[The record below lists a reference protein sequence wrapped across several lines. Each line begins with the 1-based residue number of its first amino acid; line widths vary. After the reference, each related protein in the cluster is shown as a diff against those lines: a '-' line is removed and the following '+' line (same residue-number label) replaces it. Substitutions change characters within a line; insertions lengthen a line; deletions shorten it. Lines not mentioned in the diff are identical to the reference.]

1 MIVDHQVED
10 GRIKWVKGSYMRNRL
25 LSCVLSTGLLLTTVS
40 FTTLISVNHLQA
52 DSHKEAVT
60 TEDNSIDAESIP
72 TFTAAYLSGQIADS
86 DNDVEQAIAFYK
98 RALEFD
104 PESLTA
110 KRRLFSSLLL
120 AGEFDDAIEI
130 AQTLK
135 DDADVAELVEQA
147 LAIQSVR
154 NREYS
159 STDRF
164 LEYSPRIIVD
174 ELINDLLS
182 AWSKFGANKTEEALA
197 QIDALEGPAWFKYFK
212 DLNSGLMA
220 YAAGDKEIAI
230 AHLTDLILD
239 EQSIRVTPD
248 AYLLGYTSLAS
259 IYAIDGEKDKALAAL
274 DLNPNIRAGFSP
286 ADALGQ
292 RIEADED
299 IIFPVKTAQEGAAYA
314 IYSIAGALNNGQS
327 QEIVGLYLQLA
338 RALDPDNA
346 EILVLLADVQEQLD
360 KPEKAIE
367 TYRMVPENS
376 PMRRLSELQLGLNL
390 ADIGDVDEAL
400 EHIEA
405 IIEKYPKD
413 VRAYEGLGRIL
424 AREKRFQD
432 VVENFERGIKE
443 VGPIHNRSHWNMFYR
458 LAIGFERL
466 KEWEKAEPAFLRSLE
481 LSPNQPDV
489 MNYLGYSWI
498 DMNIKLE
505 EGMDLIRAA
514 VEARPNSGY
523 IVDSLG
529 WAYYRQGQYE
539 NAARELERAVELLP
553 NDPTINDHLG
563 DAYWQVGRK
572 IEARFQWQRALLNMS
587 DFDESLIPAIEKKI
601 KDGMPEIITES
612 ASSSSDG

>member
-1 MIVDHQVED
+1 
-10 GRIKWVKGSYMRNRL
+10 MRNRL
-25 LSCVLSTGLLLTTVS
+25 LSCILSTGLLLSSVS
-40 FTTLISVNHLQA
+40 ISTLLSVQHLKA
-52 DSHKEAVT
+52 NSHQEAVT
-60 TEDNSIDAESIP
+60 SEENTIDAESIP

-147 LAIQSVR
+147 LAIQTVR

-159 STDRF
+159 STDRY

-182 AWSKFGANKTEEALA
+182 AWSRFGANEADEALA
-197 QIDALEGPAWFKYFK
+197 KIDALEGPAWFKYFK

-220 YAAGDKEIAI
+220 YAAGKQDLAI
-230 AHLTDLILD
+230 RHLTDLILD
-239 EQSIRVTPD
+239 EQSVRVAPD
-248 AYLLGYTSLAS
+248 AYLLGYTALAS
-259 IYAIDGEKDKALAAL
+259 IYAIDGDKEKALDAL
-274 DLNPNIRAGFSP
+274 DLNPNIRAAFSP
-286 ADALGQ
+286 ADALAQ
-292 RIEADED
+292 LIEAGED
-299 IIFPVKTAQEGAAYA
+299 ISFPVKTAQEGAAYA
-314 IYSIAGALNNGQS
+314 IYAIAGALNNGQS

-367 TYRMVPENS
+367 TYRMIPEGS

-390 ADIGDVDEAL
+390 ADIGKIDEAL
-400 EHIEA
+400 EHIRA

-424 AREKRFQD
+424 AREKRYRE
-432 VVENFERGIKE
+432 VVENFEQGIKA
-443 VGPIHNRSHWNMFYR
+443 VGPVHSRSHWNMYYR
-458 LAIGFERL
+458 MAIGFERL

-539 NAARELERAVELLP
+539 NAVRELERAVELLP

-572 IEARFQWQRALLNMS
+572 IEARFQWKRSLLNMS
-587 DFDESLIPAIEKKI
+587 DFDENLVPAIEKKI
-601 KDGMPEIITES
+601 KEGMPEDTTES
-612 ASSSSDG
+612 ASTSSDG